1 MIPLR
6 LYHIAVVDMDDW
18 FRGGNA
24 ANIPQVVCQRFLRN
38 PTRQMI
44 RKPIHRVPLFRIL
57 LKPLADLRQQ
67 ITFGCHNSISH
78 ISGKLRFVGRKV
90 SWKFLWKIENF
101 PFHFVSICDRIGHG
115 RVRSF
120 LFGLLFCSDSII
132 PQIWANFFLFYTIFS
147 CLVGFWPVDNLEG

>member
-1 MIPLR
+1 MVSLAEYALFRSTSGTIPNNPQEFKMISLR

-67 ITFGCHNSISH
+67 TAFGCHNSISH
-78 ISGKLRFVGRKV
+78 ISGELRFGVRKV
-90 SWKFLWKIENF
+90 N
-101 PFHFVSICDRIGHG
+101 
-115 RVRSF
+115 
-120 LFGLLFCSDSII
+120 
-132 PQIWANFFLFYTIFS
+132 
-147 CLVGFWPVDNLEG
+147 